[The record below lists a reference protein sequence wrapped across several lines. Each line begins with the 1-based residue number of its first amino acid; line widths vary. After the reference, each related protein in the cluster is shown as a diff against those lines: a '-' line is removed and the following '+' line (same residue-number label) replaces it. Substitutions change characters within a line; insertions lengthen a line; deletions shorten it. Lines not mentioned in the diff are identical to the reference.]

1 MKNVTIYTKE
11 YCPFCK
17 GAKKILDSKGIEYT
31 EIDVQFD
38 QEKRAEMVQR
48 SQQLTV
54 PQIFF
59 DNVHIGGHADLVAYY
74 TGQKAA

>member
-1 MKNVTIYTKE
+1 MKNVTIYTKG
-11 YCPFCK
+11 YCPFCH

-31 EIDVQFD
+31 EFDVQFD
-38 QEKRAEMVQR
+38 DEKRAEMIQR
-48 SQQLTV
+48 SQRLTV

-74 TGQKAA
+74 NGQRAA